1 MDIRDKIMSIIIK
14 TINGD
19 KTSWCLSQ
27 PVDIFLSV
35 IVRFGFMLRCCIY
48 HEILLSLKCDLDIRI
63 VRISPYD

>member
-19 KTSWCLSQ
+19 KTSWCLSE
-27 PVDIFLSV
+27 PVDICLSV

-48 HEILLSLKCDLDIRI
+48 HEILLSLK
-63 VRISPYD
+63 